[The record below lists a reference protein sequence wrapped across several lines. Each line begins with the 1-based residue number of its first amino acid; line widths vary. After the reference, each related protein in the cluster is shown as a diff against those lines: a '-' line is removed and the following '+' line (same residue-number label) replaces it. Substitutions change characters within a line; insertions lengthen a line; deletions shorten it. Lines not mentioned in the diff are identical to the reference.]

1 MNPKVKKVLDKIN
14 NEGIDSV
21 LPYFSDDVD
30 QVFKYLNWGGVIDQ
44 LDIESFDDTNIVYGY
59 LLANGYEDKVIQ
71 DVIKNM
77 GSISYDGKDYFY
89 EVRDLVELADWFKE
103 YSRDVSPNDVAEGI
117 LSEDNWEPFS
127 FSRRDVN
134 LMRDVYD
141 DLSEENKKELRNR
154 IVEKYGNDIIEIPSD
169 AVTDVIEEYGTEVGN
184 GDYEFTVT
192 SQNVLDLFSNDDLM
206 NFLFYNHFDEVGDD
220 LFSLNSVSYND
231 AYFSE
236 YYDKVWGELRGYFL
250 DSDAKPIDFL
260 YGKTT
265 HFKLKITNVLPRRI
279 KEYVFNDYC
288 TDINNLGAYEYL
300 VSEGFSCD
308 AWDKL
313 SFTIHDWPSSSR
325 LKLMLNDNFNNYF

>member
-21 LPYFSDDVD
+21 LPYFSNDTD
-30 QVFKYLNWGGVIDQ
+30 QVLKYLNWGGVIDQ
-44 LDIESFDDTNIVYGY
+44 LDIESFDDTNIAYGY

-77 GSISYDGKDYFY
+77 SSISYDGTDYFY
-89 EVRDLVELADWFKE
+89 EVRNLEELADWFKE
-103 YSRDVSPNDVAEGI
+103 YSRDVSPNDVAKGI
-117 LSEDNWEPFS
+117 LSEDDWEPFS

-169 AVTDVIEEYGTEVGN
+169 EVTDVIEEYGTEVSN

-236 YYDKVWGELRGYFL
+236 YYDKVWGELRGYFI

-260 YGKTT
+260 FGKVTRY
-265 HFKLKITNVLPRRI
+265 KLKITNVLPRRI
-279 KEYVFNDYC
+279 KEYVFSDYC
-288 TDINNLGAYEYL
+288 EDINNLGAYEYL
-300 VSEGFSCD
+300 VSEGFRCD

>member
-1 MNPKVKKVLDKIN
+1 M
-14 NEGIDSV
+14 S
-21 LPYFSDDVD
+21 
-30 QVFKYLNWGGVIDQ
+30 
-44 LDIESFDDTNIVYGY
+44 
-59 LLANGYEDKVIQ
+59 
-71 DVIKNM
+71 
-77 GSISYDGKDYFY
+77 SISYDGTDYFY
-89 EVRDLVELADWFKE
+89 EVRNLEELADWFKE
-103 YSRDVSPNDVAEGI
+103 YSRDVSPNDVAKGI
-117 LSEDNWEPFS
+117 LSEDDWEPFS

-169 AVTDVIEEYGTEVGN
+169 EVTDVIEEYGTEVSN

-236 YYDKVWGELRGYFL
+236 YYDKVWGELRGYFI

-260 YGKTT
+260 FGKVTRY
-265 HFKLKITNVLPRRI
+265 KLKITNVLPRRI
-279 KEYVFNDYC
+279 KEYVFSDYC
-288 TDINNLGAYEYL
+288 EDINNLGAYEYL
-300 VSEGFSCD
+300 VSEGFRCD